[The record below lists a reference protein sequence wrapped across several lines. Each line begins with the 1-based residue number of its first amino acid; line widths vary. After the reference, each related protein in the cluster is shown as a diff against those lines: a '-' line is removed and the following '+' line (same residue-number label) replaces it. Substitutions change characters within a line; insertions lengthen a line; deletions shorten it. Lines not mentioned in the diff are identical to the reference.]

1 MPTFTSAVSVNVG
14 AADGA
19 VTNAER
25 TTRGGGVRVRSHT
38 APPATTAVDSI
49 APTTAKR
56 AQGPRRD
63 RCSSSVTGRG
73 AGGAQRRLLLQHEQG
88 RSEITEARAW
98 IARQAASQQRADRG
112 WQLRRQ

>member
-1 MPTFTSAVSVNVG
+1 MPTFTSAVSVNDG

-19 VTNAER
+19 VTNAKR

-38 APPATTAVDSI
+38 APPASTAVSSI

-56 AQGPRRD
+56 ARGPRRD
-63 RCSSSVTGRG
+63 RCLELGEGRR
-73 AGGAQRRLLLQHEQG
+73 AGGAQRRLFLQHEQG
-88 RSEITEARAW
+88 RGEITEARAW